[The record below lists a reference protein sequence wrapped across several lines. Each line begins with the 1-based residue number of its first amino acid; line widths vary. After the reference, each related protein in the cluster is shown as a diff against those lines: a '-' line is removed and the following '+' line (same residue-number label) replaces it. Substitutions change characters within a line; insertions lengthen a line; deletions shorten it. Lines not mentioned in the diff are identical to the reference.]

1 MAKRKIVKVIS
12 HQRAYVAKE
21 VKEQK
26 EENQEITP
34 ETVLPPEPEGPTNS
48 EIAAKLG
55 ISKRQVAKMRR
66 ENTLQ
71 EALEKIEETS

>member
-1 MAKRKIVKVIS
+1 MGKRKIVKVITQ
-12 HQRAYVAKE
+12 QRAYVARE
-21 VKEQK
+21 VKEER
-26 EENQEITP
+26 EENQEGTP
-34 ETVLPPEPEGPTNS
+34 ELETPPEPQGPTNS

>member
-1 MAKRKIVKVIS
+1 MGKKKIVTITTQ
-12 HQRAYVAKE
+12 QRAYVAKA
-21 VKEQK
+21 VKEEDRE
-26 EENQEITP
+26 EENLQEEISNP
-34 ETVLPPEPEGPTNS
+34 SPEPKGLTNS

-71 EALEKIEETS
+71 EALEKIEE